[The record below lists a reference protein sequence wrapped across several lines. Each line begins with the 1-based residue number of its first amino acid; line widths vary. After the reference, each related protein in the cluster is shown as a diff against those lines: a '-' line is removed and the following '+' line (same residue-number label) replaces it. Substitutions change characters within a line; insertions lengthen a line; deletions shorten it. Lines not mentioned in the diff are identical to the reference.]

1 MEGGGA
7 LCIRATKGT
16 STRGVSGPSETGGKD
31 GGGGGADGRG
41 GGSGGGGGS
50 GIAAFIGRDEA
61 RREGLSDRLVIAWS
75 SHGGSLPVRR
85 AGATSPASAAPRP
98 QPSFEKSAIRSMH
111 AAP

>member
-31 GGGGGADGRG
+31 GGGGADGRG
-41 GGSGGGGGS
+41 GGGGGGS